1 MYIYIYLYLNIYM
14 YTYRH
19 INIYGSTTHLPS
31 EMPLSRV
38 SETSD
43 VQHQLRPSRR
53 ASHSASLFRNTARAN
68 SL

>member
-1 MYIYIYLYLNIYM
+1 M

-19 INIYGSTTHLPS
+19 IYIYGSTTHLPS

-43 VQHQLRPSRR
+43 FQHQLRPSGEPVTVPL
-53 ASHSASLFRNTARAN
+53 SSATQQGRTLYKF
-68 SL
+68 L